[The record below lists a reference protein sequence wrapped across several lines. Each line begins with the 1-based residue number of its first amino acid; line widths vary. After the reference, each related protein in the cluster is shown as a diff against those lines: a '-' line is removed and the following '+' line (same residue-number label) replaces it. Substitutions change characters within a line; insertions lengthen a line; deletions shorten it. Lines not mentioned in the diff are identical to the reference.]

1 MLGMLFLLQGV
12 LFSTDPPKK
21 RVGELKIRAR
31 ARTSGVG
38 ASIPFKG
45 RVAWGTLR
53 DSRWQ
58 TELEGLEEGSL
69 QGSCADLSPLRSP
82 VGACLI
88 LTPIH
93 VAASELLSIGH
104 PLKGKPLGTL
114 RMHLVAA
121 QSVARNVSSDS
132 SASDQK
138 KYVIHRP
145 ELKLTQ
151 GSKVI
156 ATVPRDAKPSDLR
169 AAKKDPLYTLR
180 TGGLDLGHGLGHGLG
195 SAVVRR
201 IQIGMVLQ

>member
-1 MLGMLFLLQGV
+1 MADRTGG
-12 LFSTDPPKK
+12 SGR
-21 RVGELKIRAR
+21 RVTPGFVRRPIA
-31 ARTSGVG
+31 
-38 ASIPFKG
+38 
-45 RVAWGTLR
+45 
-53 DSRWQ
+53 
-58 TELEGLEEGSL
+58 
-69 QGSCADLSPLRSP
+69 SPLTGGGLSDFDTNSCSCIRTP
-82 VGACLI
+82 VHWA
-88 LTPIH
+88 
-93 VAASELLSIGH
+93 